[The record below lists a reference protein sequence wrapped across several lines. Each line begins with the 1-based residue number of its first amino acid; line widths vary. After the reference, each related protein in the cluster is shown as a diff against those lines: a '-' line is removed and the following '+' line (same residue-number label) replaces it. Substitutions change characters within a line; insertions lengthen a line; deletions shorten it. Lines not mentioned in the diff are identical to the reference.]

1 MTAAG
6 PRSAAALLLAL
17 LLAPPAAA
25 RQLFPG
31 APAEEPAGPAPGS
44 VAADA
49 GPEEDAAIER
59 RLEAIFATAGDLES
73 VTVEVESGVVRL
85 GGEALSVD
93 DAARAVRLARSLAGV
108 VDVVDGV
115 TVVRDVRR
123 RLAPALATLREG
135 AAALIGLLPLLGV
148 AAALVLFFG
157 LLARWFAR
165 WDWLFDRLSR
175 NPFARDWL
183 RRGARAAVTLVG
195 VVLALEL
202 LGATALVGAVLGAA
216 GLAGLA
222 VGFAFRDT
230 VENYIA
236 GVLLSLRQPFAP
248 NDLIEIEGREGKV
261 VRLTPRATVLLTLD
275 GNHVR
280 IPNAIVFKGIL
291 VNYTRNPRRRFRV
304 EVGIGTDVD
313 LAGALDLGVATL
325 ERLDGVLAEPPP
337 WAWIE
342 RLGDSSV
349 AIVVVGWVDQR
360 EHDFG
365 KVRSE
370 GIRAVKEAFDA
381 AGFDMPEPIYRVV
394 LRGTPPAAEPAAVP
408 EGPAAAEPAAERAP
422 HAPAVPL
429 EEAAAAAGP
438 QRDTSPDV
446 DIDREVAADR
456 AAAPG
461 EDLLDPAAPKE

>member
-1 MTAAG
+1 VRPLAALAAAVLLGLAAAAAAAG
-6 PRSAAALLLAL
+6 PQLL
-17 LLAPPAAA
+17 PA
-25 RQLFPG
+25 

-44 VAADA
+44 VAAEA

-59 RLEAIFATAGDLES
+59 RLEAIFATAGDLEG

-85 GGEALSVD
+85 GGEALSVN

-108 VDVVDGV
+108 VDVVDDV
-115 TVVRDVRR
+115 AVVRDVRR
-123 RLAPALATLREG
+123 RLAPALSTLREG
-135 AAALIGLLPLLGV
+135 ADALIGLLPLLGV
-148 AAALVLFFG
+148 AAALVALFG
-157 LLARWFAR
+157 LLARWLAR

-175 NPFARDWL
+175 NPFAGDWM

-222 VGFAFRDT
+222 LGFAFRDT

-236 GVLLSLRQPFAP
+236 GILLSLRQPFVP
-248 NDLIEIEGREGKV
+248 NDLVEIEGREGKV
-261 VRLTPRATVLLTLD
+261 IRLTPRATVLMTLD

-280 IPNAIVFKGIL
+280 IPNAIVFKGIM

-304 EVGIGTDVD
+304 EVGVGTDVD
-313 LAGALDLGVATL
+313 LAAALDLGLATL
-325 ERLDGVLAEPPP
+325 GRLDGVLAEPAPA
-337 WAWIE
+337 AWIE

-349 AIVVVGWVDQR
+349 AIVVAGWVDQR
-360 EHDFG
+360 VHDFA

-394 LRGTPPAAEPAAVP
+394 LRGTPPAGEPAVAPGAPSAEPA
-408 EGPAAAEPAAERAP
+408 EERARP
-422 HAPAVPL
+422 TPALPP
-429 EEAAAAAGP
+429 EQAAAAAGP
-438 QRDTSPDV
+438 QRDTSPNV
-446 DIDREVAADR
+446 DIDHEVAADR